1 MQQKGI
7 IAGIPIDELQEIV
20 FSQAFSD
27 DFLYNKIMTK
37 YAPIT
42 PQHMIRLKQQ
52 VHDIGYRYSD
62 RGGFVDYYR
71 ATDYTD
77 ALNSLLDENEIID
90 FKILLAGMIYKKT
103 SSQYSFHTEKSI
115 KFLRKVEN

>member
-77 ALNSLLDENEIID
+77 ALNSLLDENIPLLLERNCRMEAFELVNCVFMRSGIEI
-90 FKILLAGMIYKKT
+90 
-103 SSQYSFHTEKSI
+103 
-115 KFLRKVEN
+115 